1 MKAKVHWQEGL
12 AFTGVADSGF
22 PIRMDG
28 AKAVGGK
35 GGGVGPM
42 EMIALGLAGC
52 TAMDVISILHKK
64 RQNVTDFE
72 VKIDAPRLAD
82 HPQVFTRAI
91 LMIVVIGHDVEEAAL
106 LRAIELAATKYCPAH
121 AMLEQVFPIEIYYE
135 IYQNEVGGKHLTHQ
149 GVWQNLML
157 E

>member
-12 AFTGVADSGF
+12 TFTGVADSGF

-28 AKAVGGK
+28 AQAAGGN
-35 GGGVGPM
+35 GGGVGAM

-52 TAMDVISILHKK
+52 TAMDVISILQKK

-72 VKIDAPRLAD
+72 VKIDAPRSVE

-91 LMIVVIGHDVEEAAL
+91 LTFIVTGHDVEESAL

-121 AMLEQVFPIEIYYE
+121 AMLEQVFPIEMCYE
-135 IYQNEVGGKHLTHQ
+135 IYEDEQGKNHLVHQ

>member
-1 MKAKVHWQEGL
+1 MKAKVNWQEGL
-12 AFTGVADSGF
+12 AFTGVADSGI
-22 PIRMDG
+22 PIRMD
-28 AKAVGGK
+28 AVKVVDGS
-35 GGGVGPM
+35 GGGIGPM

-52 TAMDVISILHKK
+52 TAMDVISILQKK
-64 RQNVTDFE
+64 RQDVTDFE
-72 VKIDAPRLAD
+72 VKFDAPRSAD

-91 LMIVVIGHDVEEAAL
+91 LTFVVTGHEVEETAL

-135 IYQNEVGGKHLTHQ
+135 IYQHEVEGKYLIHQ
-149 GVWQNLML
+149 GMWQNLML